1 MCARCVFVMR
11 IVKVYYWQMCVFHAL
26 YLGWCSLLLLCGM
39 YVYSGLLVL
48 ASVLL
53 VGVW

>member
-1 MCARCVFVMR
+1 MRVCNADCKGLLLEDVF
-11 IVKVYYWQMCVFHAL
+11 YAS

-39 YVYSGLLVL
+39 YVYTGLLVL